1 MTGRTIGARSM
12 LPGNKYQ
19 RDAETILKA
28 LEEEPDNLRYM
39 FYLAQSY
46 RDAGMIAES
55 VTWYT
60 KRFEIG
66 GWFEEQFICA
76 LNLTRLLN
84 SKEWAWK
91 AHEIC
96 PQRTESLVSYISVC
110 RAQAKWSRELLSMAI
125 YASMIP
131 KPEGT
136 FLFLE
141 ADNYDWKV
149 WDELSIVASYCQ
161 AFDTAKAAY
170 IHLLKENKYPPEQDA
185 RIRNNFKQTL
195 TLAQK
200 S

>member
-1 MTGRTIGARSM
+1 
-12 LPGNKYQ
+12 
-19 RDAETILKA
+19 
-28 LEEEPDNLRYM
+28 
-39 FYLAQSY
+39 
-46 RDAGMIAES
+46 
-55 VTWYT
+55 
-60 KRFEIG
+60 
-66 GWFEEQFICA
+66 
-76 LNLTRLLN
+76 
-84 SKEWAWK
+84 
-91 AHEIC
+91 
-96 PQRTESLVSYISVC
+96 
-110 RAQAKWSRELLSMAI
+110 
-125 YASMIP
+125 MIP